1 MNLSD
6 AIKSLVEAKGLS
18 ILTSPMALNI
28 LSDYNAFNE
37 CPSSKNILKN
47 FISEGYLEKIAFF
60 YDNQLPLGDAPQN
73 YLSEMYMKLGF
84 RQDVSAFVLNSIL
97 NALGYGM
104 PLPIVSSD
112 LAEDLPVQNTSV
124 DSSITPNSGNHFE
137 FKGVS
142 INGAK
147 EEVAD
152 ALQKQ
157 GYKFMDGGED
167 GILLNGK
174 FAGIDN
180 CQILVNASQHTHQT
194 YSVSVFTPEALTW
207 WSVKADYDRI
217 KEMLKK
223 KYGRPSSS
231 MEVFSD
237 PYNEGDGYEL
247 TALSTGN
254 AMFFTSYSS
263 NDGDITLH
271 IIRGAQL
278 LIEYKDKRNGDE
290 HDVAESIAA
299 ENDI

>member
-1 MNLSD
+1 MNLSQ

-18 ILTSPMALNI
+18 ILTSPMSLNI
-28 LSDYNAFNE
+28 LSNYNAFSE
-37 CPSSKNILKN
+37 YPSSKNILKN
-47 FISEGYLEKIAFF
+47 VINEGYLEKIAFF

-97 NALGYGM
+97 DALGYGT
-104 PLPIVSSD
+104 PLSVVLND
-112 LAEDLPVQNTSV
+112 LAEGLTVQNTSV
-124 DSSITPNSGNHFE
+124 DSSITPNPGNHLE

-147 EEVAD
+147 EKVAD
-152 ALQKQ
+152 ALQNQ
-157 GYKFMDGGED
+157 GYTFIDGGED

-180 CQILVNASQHTHQT
+180 CQILVNASPHTHQT

-207 WSVKADYDRI
+207 WSIKADYDRI
-217 KEMLKK
+217 KEMLRK

-231 MEVFSD
+231 TEFFSE
-237 PYNEGDGYEL
+237 PYIEGDGYEL

-254 AMFFTSYSS
+254 AMFVSSYSS
-263 NDGDITLH
+263 KNGDITLL
-271 IIRGAQL
+271 ITQGAQL
-278 LIEYKDKRNGDE
+278 LITYKDKINGDE
-290 HDVAESIAA
+290 HGVAESIAA

>member
-1 MNLSD
+1 MNLSQ

-18 ILTSPMALNI
+18 ILTSPMVLNI
-28 LSDYNAFNE
+28 LSDYNAFSE
-37 CPSSKNILKN
+37 YPSSKNILKN
-47 FISEGYLEKIAFF
+47 IIGEGYLEKIAFF
-60 YDNQLPLGDAPQN
+60 YDNQLPLGDTPQT
-73 YLSEMYMKLGF
+73 YLLEMYTKLGF

-97 NALGYGM
+97 DALGYGA
-104 PLPIVSSD
+104 PLSIVSND
-112 LAEDLPVQNTSV
+112 TGENPIEQTTSAA
-124 DSSITPNSGNHFE
+124 SSVTPNSGNHFE
-137 FKGVS
+137 FKGIV
-142 INGAK
+142 INGSK
-147 EEVAD
+147 DEVAD

-157 GYKFMDGGED
+157 GYEFVDGGED

-217 KEMLKK
+217 KEMLRK

-231 MEVFSD
+231 TEFFSD
-237 PYNEGDGYEL
+237 PYDEGDGYEL

-254 AMFFTSYSS
+254 AMFVTSYSS
-263 NDGDITLH
+263 KNGDITLH
-271 IIRGAQL
+271 ITQGAQL
-278 LIEYKDKRNGDE
+278 LITYKDKINGDE
-290 HDVAESIAA
+290 HDKAESIAA

>member
-1 MNLSD
+1 MNLPQ

-37 CPSSKNILKN
+37 YPSSKNILKN
-47 FISEGYLEKIAFF
+47 IIEGGYLEKIAFF
-60 YDNQLPLGDAPQN
+60 YDNQLPLGDAPQT
-73 YLSEMYMKLGF
+73 YLSEMYMKLGL
-84 RQDVSAFVLNSIL
+84 RQDVSAFVLNSIFD
-97 NALGYGM
+97 ALGYGA
-104 PLPIVSSD
+104 PLSINSNDIGENPIEQ
-112 LAEDLPVQNTSV
+112 ATSPAP
-124 DSSITPNSGNHFE
+124 SITPNSGNHFE
-137 FKGVS
+137 FKGIV
-142 INGAK
+142 INGSK
-147 EEVAD
+147 DEIAD

-157 GYKFMDGGED
+157 GYEFVDGGED
-167 GILLNGK
+167 GILLKGK

-217 KEMLKK
+217 KEMLRK

-231 MEVFSD
+231 TEFFSD
-237 PYNEGDGYEL
+237 PYDEGDGYEL

-254 AMFFTSYSS
+254 AMFVTSYSS
-263 NDGDITLH
+263 KDGDITLH
-271 IIRGAQL
+271 ITQSAQL
-278 LIEYKDKRNGDE
+278 LITYKDKINGEE
-290 HDVAESIAA
+290 HDMAESIAA

>member
-1 MNLSD
+1 MNLSQ

-28 LSDYNAFNE
+28 LSDYNAFSE
-37 CPSSKNILKN
+37 YPSSKNILKN
-47 FISEGYLEKIAFF
+47 IIGEGYLEKIAFF
-60 YDNQLPLGDAPQN
+60 CDNQLPLGDTPQT

-84 RQDVSAFVLNSIL
+84 RQDVAAFVLNSIFD
-97 NALGYGM
+97 ALGYGA
-104 PLPIVSSD
+104 PLSIVSNDMGENSI
-112 LAEDLPVQNTSV
+112 EQPTTTV
-124 DSSITPNSGNHFE
+124 SSITPNSGTHFE
-137 FKGVS
+137 FKGIV
-142 INGAK
+142 INGSK
-147 EEVAD
+147 EDVAD

-157 GYKFMDGGED
+157 GYEFIDGGED

-217 KEMLKK
+217 KEMLRK
-223 KYGRPSSS
+223 KYGKPSSS
-231 MEVFSD
+231 TEFFSD

-254 AMFFTSYSS
+254 AMFVTSYSS
-263 NDGDITLH
+263 KDGDITLH
-271 IIRGAQL
+271 ITHGAQL
-278 LIEYKDKRNGDE
+278 LITYKDKINGEE
-290 HDVAESIAA
+290 HDMAESIAA